1 MNTILVLVGLVGGA
15 GIGWIFVKL
24 DSKSK
29 IRTKILHDHIPHLP
43 YFALFYLIISVW
55 IYIKDYPSLF
65 KIIMTGMFALEVT
78 MYILGKK
85 LLKKLRK

>member
-29 IRTKILHDHIPHLP
+29 IRTKILHDHIP
-43 YFALFYLIISVW
+43 YGY
-55 IYIKDYPSLF
+55 
-65 KIIMTGMFALEVT
+65 T
-78 MYILGKK
+78 
-85 LLKKLRK
+85 